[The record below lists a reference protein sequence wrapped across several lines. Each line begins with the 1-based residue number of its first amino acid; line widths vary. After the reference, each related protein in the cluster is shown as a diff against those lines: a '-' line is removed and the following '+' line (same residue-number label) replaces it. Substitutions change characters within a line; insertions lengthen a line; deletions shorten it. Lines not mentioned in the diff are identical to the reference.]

1 MDTLKN
7 QLRACQ
13 RREAEL
19 FQKNLNR
26 EAELQQKANS
36 LHGLQL
42 QASSLQ
48 TNNQNLLQML
58 ESYEGKVASQS
69 KKVKKAEDDLK
80 EATENLKAQAKE
92 KDLLEWKL
100 AEKQQLIERR
110 DVENRS
116 ERERLSKVYQERMDA
131 MRTSL
136 QEEHDRMEDELS
148 ALRTT
153 NIALEAKLEKLAKN
167 AGN

>member
-7 QLRACQ
+7 QLRATQ

-19 FQKNLNR
+19 FQKNLNI
-26 EAELQQKANS
+26 EGELQQKSNS
-36 LHGLQL
+36 QHNLQM
-42 QASSLQ
+42 QQTTLQ

-58 ESYEGKVASQS
+58 ESYESKIAHQS

-80 EATENLKAQAKE
+80 EAVESLKSVGKE

-100 AEKQQLIERR
+100 AEKQQVLERR

-116 ERERLSKVYQERMDA
+116 ERERLSKVYQERM
-131 MRTSL
+131 
-136 QEEHDRMEDELS
+136 
-148 ALRTT
+148 
-153 NIALEAKLEKLAKN
+153 
-167 AGN
+167 